1 MSSNYTG
8 SIRDDDDTDGS
19 VLTSQK
25 AGKINARGNGANSHA
40 VANSPNAPAAI
51 TGSTAPTAAADAFD
65 AAAFD
70 ALPLPDK
77 LDKAAH
83 ASLSFKMA
91 LIASTDVATASDARI
106 RAALNAA
113 QSIVLIK
120 ARIDEAKFHAPR
132 PDRMEEHW
140 ARWEALKSR
149 PIHASRAAD
158 GRPVSGLI
166 EAQAVA
172 QPEEA

>member
-1 MSSNYTG
+1 MPLDWSANT
-8 SIRDDDDTDGS
+8 IEE
-19 VLTSQK
+19 
-25 AGKINARGNGANSHA
+25 ARRNGANASA
-40 VANSPNAPAAI
+40 AANTTTGRPAGAASIALLSP
-51 TGSTAPTAAADAFD
+51 PTADAFD

-83 ASLSFKMA
+83 ASLAFKMA

-120 ARIDEAKFHAPR
+120 ARIDEARFHAPP
-132 PDRMEEHW
+132 PDRMEEYR

-158 GRPVSGLI
+158 GQPVSGLI
-166 EAQAVA
+166 EVRAVA
-172 QPEEA
+172 QPEET

>member
-1 MSSNYTG
+1 MSAQLEEAPPDY
-8 SIRDDDDTDGS
+8 IRFLRDEAASDPM
-19 VLTSQK
+19 LK
-25 AGKINARGNGANSHA
+25 AEHDRLMKQRA
-40 VANSPNAPAAI
+40 
-51 TGSTAPTAAADAFD
+51 TASAAASPPTSRHGDAPPVMPGSGAEAFD

-120 ARIDEAKFHAPR
+120 ARIDEARFHAPL
-132 PDRMEEHW
+132 PDRSEEYR
-140 ARWEALKSR
+140 ARWEKLKR
-149 PIHASRAAD
+149 EGIGRASRAD
-158 GRPVSGLI
+158 GQPVSGLI
-166 EAQAVA
+166 EVQA
-172 QPEEA
+172 EET